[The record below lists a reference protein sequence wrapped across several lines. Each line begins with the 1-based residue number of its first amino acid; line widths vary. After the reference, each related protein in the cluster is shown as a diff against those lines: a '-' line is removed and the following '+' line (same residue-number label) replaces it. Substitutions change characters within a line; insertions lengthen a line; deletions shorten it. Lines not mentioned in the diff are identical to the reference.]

1 MNILGIIPAKQK
13 SSRLKNKN
21 ILKINKKRLI
31 EYSFISAIE
40 SKVLDDIVVTTDS
53 KLISELAKKNQ
64 IDVRKRPK
72 NLSKVNSNINCVI
85 LDVLRYFYKIKNIY
99 PDLII
104 LMEPTSP
111 LRSSQTIVDVVNFF
125 KNNKSVKSILPVT
138 QKNNLIAIKKKKI
151 FFFNNKNILD
161 SRKRQSYFEINS
173 LIWGVRVNYFLKKK
187 KVFDEYSTPFFTN
200 ENEVLDINNVS
211 DFDKLKEIIKK

>member
-1 MNILGIIPAKQK
+1 
-13 SSRLKNKN
+13 
-21 ILKINKKRLI
+21 LI

-125 KNNKSVKSILPVT
+125 KNKKYLSRSNNFNGANFSI
-138 QKNNLIAIKKKKI
+138 
-151 FFFNNKNILD
+151 
-161 SRKRQSYFEINS
+161 EI
-173 LIWGVRVNYFLKKK
+173 
-187 KVFDEYSTPFFTN
+187 FTN
-200 ENEVLDINNVS
+200 YCRCGQ
-211 DFDKLKEIIKK
+211 FF